1 MSPRRLPHLPPPAA
15 RGLRPVALAALLL
28 ALALS
33 GQPAAAQTGSPPG
46 TTLVVSAVGPYTSLD
61 AALADAQPGDT
72 VEVRGGAY
80 PGPLV
85 VNIPHLTLTGLDWPV
100 IDGGGAGTVVT
111 LAAEGIVFRGFAVRG
126 SGSQPDRDHSG
137 LTLTASGIQVENNRL
152 TDVLFGIFVARA
164 DNALVRGNDITS
176 MAKLELGRKGDGIRV
191 WYSQNVTVEANTVHG
206 ARDVVAWYSTRLVL
220 RGNVVEH
227 GRYGAHLMYCDQAL
241 IERNTFQHNSVGVFT
256 MYSRDVVLRDNLLR
270 GQRGPSGYA
279 LGFKEAD
286 NVTATGNVLVDNRAG
301 LFLDGTP
308 FTPLGYSRFERNVL
322 AFNDTGVIL
331 LTAVQANVFSANT
344 FWENVE
350 QVAVQGGGR
359 AGANDWTGNYW
370 SDYAGYD
377 AGGDAGRPDGVGD
390 TPYRS
395 ERLFDSLI
403 DREPLLRALLY
414 SPAAQTLELA
424 AAAFP
429 IVRPQPKLVDAAPLM
444 APAALP
450 AWALPPQPNRRPL
463 GLVALGLLATGG
475 LCGLMA
481 FAPGGFAMRKSA
493 NDPRPASTSVG
504 PARVPSASGPTV
516 VVSGVSKRYGRM
528 PALTEITFEARP
540 GEALALWGANGAGKS
555 TLLKAM
561 LGLVEC
567 QGQITI
573 AGHDARRA
581 GKLARHG
588 VGYVP
593 QEALFYDLSVAAT
606 LTFYARLKHA
616 APDRIPVLLDRL
628 GLAAHARKPVPALSG
643 GLKQRLALAVALL
656 SDPAVLLLD
665 EPTANLDAQAQREY
679 LALLAELRA
688 KDQKTIIFASHRL
701 EEVEAVADRVLLLE
715 QGRLVATLTP
725 AELLVRLLPQVELTL
740 WVPAAQRQDAL
751 SVLTGAGWAAHGNGR
766 GTVVVQ
772 VRAEHKLQPLQA
784 LQARGIRVDNFEM
797 ARGAAWN

>member
-1 MSPRRLPHLPPPAA
+1 MFTRRLPHLPPPAA

-33 GQPAAAQTGSPPG
+33 GQPAAAQTGSPPR

-72 VEVRGGAY
+72 VEVRGGTY

-85 VNIPHLTLTGLDWPV
+85 VSTPNLILEGVDWPV
-100 IDGGGAGTVVT
+100 IDGGGQGTVVT
-111 LAAEGIVFRGFAVRG
+111 LAAEGLVFRGFVVRG
-126 SGSQPDRDHSG
+126 SGSQPDHDHSG
-137 LTLTASGIQVENNRL
+137 LTLTAPGIRVENNRL
-152 TDVLFGIFVARA
+152 TDVLFGIFIAQA
-164 DNALVRGNDITS
+164 DGAVVRGNHITS
-176 MAKLELGRKGDGIRV
+176 QAELELGRKGDGIRV
-191 WYSQNVTVEANTVHG
+191 WYSQAVTVEANTVQA
-206 ARDVVAWYSTRLVL
+206 ARDVVAWYSTGLVL

-227 GRYGAHLMYCDQAL
+227 GRYGAHLMYCDLAL
-241 IERNTFQHNSVGVFT
+241 VERNTFQHNSVGVFT

-301 LFLDGTP
+301 IFLDGTP
-308 FTPLGYSRFERNVL
+308 FTPQGYGRFERNVL

-331 LTAVQANVFSANT
+331 LPAVQANVFAANT

-350 QVAVQGGGR
+350 QVAVQGGGQ

-370 SDYAGYD
+370 SDYAGFD
-377 AGGDAGRPDGVGD
+377 ATGDGVGD

-403 DREPLLRALLY
+403 DREPTLRALLY
-414 SPAAQTLELA
+414 SPAVQTLELA

-429 IVRPQPKLVDAAPLM
+429 IVRPQPKLTDLAPRM
-444 APAALP
+444 APADLP
-450 AWALPPQPNRRPL
+450 AWALPQPRGRGAL
-463 GLVALGLLATGG
+463 GLVGLGLLLASG
-475 LCGLMA
+475 LCGLLA
-481 FAPGGFAMRKSA
+481 YLPGERTMRKPPPLSSPA
-493 NDPRPASTSVG
+493 PRP
-504 PARVPSASGPTV
+504 RPSPTPTV
-516 VVSGVSKRYGRM
+516 RVTGVSKRYGSLR
-528 PALTEITFEARP
+528 ALADITFEAQP
-540 GEALALWGANGAGKS
+540 GEALALWGANGAGKT

-567 QGQITI
+567 QGQIAI

-581 GKLARHG
+581 GKLARRSL
-588 VGYVP
+588 GYVP

-606 LTFYARLKHA
+606 LGFYARLKQA
-616 APDRIPVLLDRL
+616 GSDRIPALLDRL
-628 GLAAHARKPVPALSG
+628 GLAPHARKPVPALSG
-643 GLKQRLALAVALL
+643 GLKQRLALAIALL

-679 LALLAELRA
+679 LALLADLRA
-688 KDQKTIIFASHRL
+688 QEHKTILFASHRL
-701 EEVEAVADRVLLLE
+701 EEVEAVANRVLLLE

-725 AELLVRLLPQVELTL
+725 AELLARLLPQVELTL

-751 SVLTGAGWAAHGNGR
+751 SVLTGAGWAAHCNGR

-784 LQARGIRVDNFEM
+784 LQAQGIRVEDFEM